1 MRRILL
7 LGLIG
12 FVFSGCE
19 EKKVTEDML
28 VGEWICDI
36 NYQVAKWKNGV
47 FQDYA
52 PQDGYAELFV
62 KYLKKDDNL
71 FVEYT
76 DGDGEIKQDFNEM
89 NGRFESF
96 IGNMK
101 IVGSRKLEY
110 ISDNEYQLIIESTR
124 TYNKSED
131 NEKIKILTHCTRIK

>member
-1 MRRILL
+1 M
-7 LGLIG
+7 
-12 FVFSGCE
+12 E
-19 EKKVTEDML
+19 EWGIPRL
-28 VGEWICDI
+28 C
-36 NYQVAKWKNGV
+36 
-47 FQDYA
+47 

-110 ISDNEYQLIIESTR
+110 ISDNEYQLIIESTI
-124 TYNKSED
+124 THNKSED
-131 NEKIKILTHCTRIK
+131 NEKTKILKHCTRIK